1 MIIFKGGDSSLS
13 IANKFE
19 NLVKNTRTNNHDT
32 VSERY
37 KRITKRINL
46 DFRGIDSD
54 LSYSR
59 YVGSY
64 GRATAIKG
72 FSDVDML
79 VQLPYET
86 YSKYNQYAG
95 NGQSALLQA
104 VRNSI
109 RKTYP
114 NTDVGGDGQV
124 VVIKFS
130 DGMMFEVVPA
140 FINKDGI
147 SYTYPDSNT
156 GGRWRTCNPVAEIN
170 AINQLN
176 NQYNKNVKYL
186 VRIMKA
192 WRNENNVPIS
202 GMLLETLAMNFLI
215 QYEYA
220 NKSYFYY
227 DWMVRDFLK
236 YLSQQNPEQSYWKA
250 HGSGQQVW
258 RKDNFEYKAKQ
269 GYLRAVEAIED
280 EEKYPSLANNTWR
293 KIFGKCFIG

>member
-1 MIIFKGGDSSLS
+1 MIIFKGVGEHLS
-13 IANKFE
+13 IASKFE
-19 NLVKNTRTNNHDT
+19 NLVKNTRTTNHDS

-46 DFRGIDSD
+46 DFRGRDSNS
-54 LSYSR
+54 LYSR

-64 GRATAIKG
+64 GRGTAIKG

-79 VQLPYET
+79 IHLPDET
-86 YSKYNQYAG
+86 YSKYNRYAEK
-95 NGQSALLQA
+95 GQSALLQA

-124 VVIKFS
+124 VVVKFS

-140 FINKDGI
+140 FIDKDGM
-147 SYTYPDSNT
+147 SYIYPDSN
-156 GGRWRTCNPVAEIN
+156 GGGCWRTCNPVAEIN

-176 NQYNKNVKYL
+176 NKYNKNVKHL

-202 GMLLETLAMNFLI
+202 GMLLETLAMNFLT

-220 NKSYFYY
+220 SKTYVYY
-227 DWMVRDFLK
+227 DWMVRDFFK
-236 YLSQQNPEQSYWKA
+236 YLSEQNPEQSFWKA
-250 HGSGQQVW
+250 HGSGQPVW
-258 RKDNFEYKAKQ
+258 RRGNFEYKAKQ
-269 GYLRAVEAIED
+269 GYLRTVEAIAD
-280 EEKYPSLANNTWR
+280 EEKYPALANDTWR
-293 KIFGKCFIG
+293 KIFGKCFTG